1 MKLGFMQGRLVEPKV
16 SEIQE
21 FPIDDWER
29 EINLARRI
37 NIRLIEW
44 VIDKNSLNIN
54 PIYTSAQHVK
64 GLLKSCEVDLESISD
79 DFFLQEDRSEII
91 NNNISDHLELSF
103 NTAVDIGVKLY
114 ILPLLEKT
122 SLKEFN
128 STERVNILKKIEK
141 LVPPNLKICLETD
154 LDHKKLNDLFSE
166 IDTRKFKINY
176 DIGNSGYEGFNYLD
190 EFDNYFEL
198 IENIHIKDRLFKG
211 ISVPLGKGDAKVF
224 QVLEEIKLRG
234 YKNNLILQAARQH
247 GVNDLEVVNDYYKS
261 VKETLEI

>member
-44 VIDKNSLNIN
+44 VIDKNSLNRN

-122 SLKEFN
+122 SLKKFN

-154 LDHKKLNDLFSE
+154 LDHK
-166 IDTRKFKINY
+166 FKINY
-176 DIGNSGYEGFNYLD
+176 DIGNSAYEGFNYLD